1 MGPIRAPACASSPS
15 YESQVDYPSLMSPSS
30 EQARSDNEPP
40 KDVAMED
47 KREVD
52 DVVAYISDEY
62 IVEDEEAQEQDI
74 LEEVLEV
81 LEEIWSEDEAVKETE
96 FTEVEGVDGDDVV
109 ADINLECIVESVQS
123 AVEEKYEE
131 CFKVEGTPGNGEEM
145 AIATE
150 LLSPLT
156 VDCITHPK
164 DNMIKIIDEETAEIK
179 YLAEQLVL
187 SNDKVGPEA
196 LAKSQHD
203 LTEQFDCSK
212 EENDKLKLAMLDL
225 VASNEENAQVI
236 SMLGEALA
244 EKNVMIE
251 KMTEDIVQCRAKYDD
266 IYLMNAHLMRARTN
280 EDAVLTEQL
289 QLSNAK
295 NEELQA
301 EVQSLVANNKAAQL
315 FKNKNDRLEV
325 ELQTL
330 VTKNKENVK
339 QISLLEDELVATKTV
354 MAESMVELNTKN
366 TSLEKKSVQIAEL
379 TEQLAVSSAKNI
391 ELEAELSSSVA
402 ANKEITQRM
411 TVLEDDF
418 ALKMTLINEMNV
430 SLTEKSAQIA
440 DISEAF
446 SSKKIELE
454 AELSSSVTANKE
466 ITQQMT
472 VLEDDLALK
481 MTLIDEMNVSLTEKS
496 AQIADISEAFSSKK
510 IELEAELSSS
520 VTANKEI
527 TQRMTVLE
535 DNLTLKM
542 TLIDEMNVSLTE
554 KLAQIADISEQL
566 ANSTA
571 ENDEFKDKIHELVSS
586 KREYVNKISVLT
598 DEVTAKQV
606 TIDALNAEIKGL
618 NSTCMKM
625 ATANVS
631 LDENFTL
638 LQAEWDVLKTTVQDI
653 ESKNKENDTE
663 IEKLTLSLKNAN
675 TSNVALQLQVE
686 EVRAANGK
694 FIQMSKKSK
703 KTISELQV
711 ALKTMTKCFNDE
723 RSNSDKLRQE
733 INLFKNRSLSSSH
746 STEKLL
752 REMSEQKRTIDNLNK
767 SLDEAMAEVSN
778 KEKMLDEKTAEIQA
792 YVGDATKTIDNLA
805 KSLDEATAE
814 MAIKDKLLEEKT
826 NEIQNRFDLSAQ
838 FNAADCGV
846 GGVGGGMGNFWQTM
860 YGSN

>member
-30 EQARSDNEPP
+30 EQARSDNESP

-52 DVVAYISDEY
+52 DVVAYIKDEY

-81 LEEIWSEDEAVKETE
+81 LEEMWSEDEAVKETE
-96 FTEVEGVDGDDVV
+96 FTEVAGVDGDDVV
-109 ADINLECIVESVQS
+109 ANVNEECIVESVQEEDSDVQS
-123 AVEEKYEE
+123 AVEEKNEE

-164 DNMIKIIDEETAEIK
+164 DNMIKIIDEETAENSR
-179 YLAEQLVL
+179 LAEQLVL
-187 SNDKVGPEA
+187 SNDKVIGLEAEIKYLSEQLVLSKDTVIGPDV

-339 QISLLEDELVATKTV
+339 QISLLEDELVAVKTV

-391 ELEAELSSSVA
+391 ELEAELSSSVT

-411 TVLEDDF
+411 TVLEDNF

-430 SLTEKSAQIA
+430 SLTEKSSQIA

-454 AELSSSVTANKE
+454 AEL
-466 ITQQMT
+466 
-472 VLEDDLALK
+472 L
-481 MTLIDEMNVSLTEKS
+481 
-496 AQIADISEAFSSKK
+496 
-510 IELEAELSSS
+510 SS

-535 DNLTLKM
+535 DDLALKM

-571 ENDEFKDKIHELVSS
+571 ENDEFKDKIHALIAS

-598 DEVTAKQV
+598 DEVVAKQV

-733 INLFKNRSLSSSH
+733 MNLFKNRSLSSSH

-814 MAIKDKLLEEKT
+814 MSIKDKLLEEKT
-826 NEIQNRFDLSAQ
+826 NEIQNRFDLTAQ

>member
-1 MGPIRAPACASSPS
+1 
-15 YESQVDYPSLMSPSS
+15 
-30 EQARSDNEPP
+30 
-40 KDVAMED
+40 
-47 KREVD
+47 
-52 DVVAYISDEY
+52 
-62 IVEDEEAQEQDI
+62 
-74 LEEVLEV
+74 
-81 LEEIWSEDEAVKETE
+81 
-96 FTEVEGVDGDDVV
+96 
-109 ADINLECIVESVQS
+109 
-123 AVEEKYEE
+123 
-131 CFKVEGTPGNGEEM
+131 
-145 AIATE
+145 
-150 LLSPLT
+150 
-156 VDCITHPK
+156 
-164 DNMIKIIDEETAEIK
+164 
-179 YLAEQLVL
+179 
-187 SNDKVGPEA
+187 
-196 LAKSQHD
+196 
-203 LTEQFDCSK
+203 
-212 EENDKLKLAMLDL
+212 
-225 VASNEENAQVI
+225 
-236 SMLGEALA
+236 
-244 EKNVMIE
+244 
-251 KMTEDIVQCRAKYDD
+251 
-266 IYLMNAHLMRARTN
+266 
-280 EDAVLTEQL
+280 
-289 QLSNAK
+289 
-295 NEELQA
+295 
-301 EVQSLVANNKAAQL
+301 
-315 FKNKNDRLEV
+315 
-325 ELQTL
+325 
-330 VTKNKENVK
+330 
-339 QISLLEDELVATKTV
+339 
-354 MAESMVELNTKN
+354 
-366 TSLEKKSVQIAEL
+366 
-379 TEQLAVSSAKNI
+379 
-391 ELEAELSSSVA
+391 
-402 ANKEITQRM
+402 
-411 TVLEDDF
+411 
-418 ALKMTLINEMNV
+418 
-430 SLTEKSAQIA
+430 
-440 DISEAF
+440 
-446 SSKKIELE
+446 
-454 AELSSSVTANKE
+454 
-466 ITQQMT
+466 
-472 VLEDDLALK
+472 VLEDDLA
-481 MTLIDEMNVSLTEKS
+481 
-496 AQIADISEAFSSKK
+496 
-510 IELEAELSSS
+510 
-520 VTANKEI
+520 
-527 TQRMTVLE
+527 
-535 DNLTLKM
+535 LKM

-571 ENDEFKDKIHELVSS
+571 E

-598 DEVTAKQV
+598 DEVVAKQV

-733 INLFKNRSLSSSH
+733 MNLFKNRSLSSSH

-814 MAIKDKLLEEKT
+814 MSIKDKLLEEKT
-826 NEIQNRFDLSAQ
+826 NEIQNRFDLTAQ